1 MKGLIQRKQL
11 LVDECKKLGDEFIQ
25 VIREGD
31 ENNNMKLINKGNTLK
46 KKSDEKQSQVGTL
59 EDSIKIFEEKRRKI
73 IWKVTN
79 ILHFVDTDRLV
90 QSSFKVF
97 F

>member
-1 MKGLIQRKQL
+1 MKGLMHRKQL
-11 LVDECKKLGDEFIQ
+11 LVDECKKLDDEFIQ

-59 EDSIKIFEEKRRKI
+59 KDLIKIFEEKRRKI
-73 IWKVTN
+73 I
-79 ILHFVDTDRLV
+79 
-90 QSSFKVF
+90 
-97 F
+97 

>member
-31 ENNNMKLINKGNTLK
+31 ENNNIKLINKGNTLK

-59 EDSIKIFEEKRRKI
+59 EDSIKIFEEKRRKVI
-73 IWKVTN
+73 
-79 ILHFVDTDRLV
+79 
-90 QSSFKVF
+90 
-97 F
+97 